1 MDGSS
6 SDCRL
11 DNNNT
16 VLQSYFE
23 RQWASETGKK
33 KGSIKVHTVIHGN
46 EGTIKIQIWFT
57 LIANLLLKV
66 QQKRLTRP
74 WCFSGLAT
82 TARITLMNYVDFYSL
97 FNNSEK
103 DWEIPVILDKS
114 TSSTNSFLK
123 GWLGIK
129 KKEIS
134 SAKNKRLR
142 PLFRFYRN

>member
-1 MDGSS
+1 
-6 SDCRL
+6 
-11 DNNNT
+11 
-16 VLQSYFE
+16 
-23 RQWASETGKK
+23 
-33 KGSIKVHTVIHGN
+33 
-46 EGTIKIQIWFT
+46 
-57 LIANLLLKV
+57 
-66 QQKRLTRP
+66 
-74 WCFSGLAT
+74 
-82 TARITLMNYVDFYSL
+82 MNYVDFYSL

-142 PLFRFYRN
+142 PLFRFYSN